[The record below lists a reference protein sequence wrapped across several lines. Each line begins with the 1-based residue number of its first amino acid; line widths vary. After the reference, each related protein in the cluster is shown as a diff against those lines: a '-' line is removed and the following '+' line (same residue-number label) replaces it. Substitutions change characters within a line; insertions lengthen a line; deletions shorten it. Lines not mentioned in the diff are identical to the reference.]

1 MFHPL
6 APDVSG
12 LSDDELFNKINEINN
27 KIVVAWRTGSGS
39 VVPQM
44 QMILASYQDEA
55 QRRNSKKLEEMEK
68 SSKSFKNIIDI
79 K

>member
-6 APDVSG
+6 APDLSG
-12 LSDDELFNKINEINN
+12 LTDDELFNKLNELNGKMI
-27 KIVVAWRTGSGS
+27 IAWRSGSGS

-44 QMILASYQDEA
+44 QMMLDHYQQEA
-55 QRRNSKKLEEMEK
+55 QRRNAKKLEEMEK
-68 SSKSFKNIIDI
+68 NSKGFKNIIDI

>member
-12 LSDDELFNKINEINN
+12 LTDDELFNKINEINN
-27 KIVVAWRTGSGS
+27 KISIAWRSGSGS

-44 QMILASYQDEA
+44 QMILSHYQEEA
-55 QRRNSKKLEEMEK
+55 QRRHSKKLEEMEK
-68 SSKSFKNIIDI
+68 NSKGFKNIIDI

>member
-1 MFHPL
+1 
-6 APDVSG
+6 VSG

-55 QRRNSKKLEEMEK
+55 HRRNAKKLEEMEK